1 MKSNFLLLSFLLVTL
16 SVSAVT
22 KVKTQNFVVTDS
34 IRVFEQEDQDGV
46 GYKFS
51 KHLSVDWPVTV
62 NGKKS
67 AALTKFLLDSVFGA
81 NQHRDI
87 YTSYTDDIK
96 VLKGYVSMGVHR
108 ALRESDLVKE
118 FIVKEPGEVANIYS
132 EEWPMSCW
140 YEDMELKVDRIVG
153 DLVFF
158 SAYYDD
164 YYGGAHNMFATRY
177 LAFDANLNK
186 PINLKDIVA
195 SPKKLL
201 RLLPNYDK
209 RDADVKWWKDIEVD
223 DIDNFYIDGGKL
235 VFSFSPYAIG
245 PFADGQVEVPVPL
258 KTLRAKGLLTPYGK
272 KLIK

>member
-1 MKSNFLLLSFLLVTL
+1 MKSKLLLLFFLLTAL

-51 KHLSVDWPVTV
+51 KHLSIDWPVTV

-67 AALTKFLLDSVFGA
+67 AALTKFLLDSLFGA
-81 NQHRDI
+81 YEHRDI
-87 YTSYTDDIK
+87 YASYTDDIK
-96 VLKGYVSMGVHR
+96 VLKGYVSKAVHR
-108 ALRESDLVKE
+108 ALRENTMVSE
-118 FIVKEPGEVANIYS
+118 FIVKEPDKVADLNR
-132 EEWPMSCW
+132 EEMPMSCW

-164 YYGGAHNMFATRY
+164 YYGGAHNMFSTQY
-177 LAFDANLNK
+177 LVFDANLNK
-186 PINLKDIVA
+186 PIQLRDIVT

-201 RLLPNYDK
+201 RILPNYDK
-209 RDADVKWWKDIEVD
+209 RDADVKWWKDIDVEQ
-223 DIDNFYIDGGKL
+223 INNFYIDKGKI

-245 PFADGQVEVPVPL
+245 PFVEGQIEVTVPL
-258 KTLRAKGLLTPYGK
+258 KALRAKGLLTNYGK
-272 KLIK
+272 KLVK